1 MHHGDL
7 TRCRRLLKS
16 QVALLAAILDSIGV
30 RHNVSYKIMKKAKA
44 VKQKANGR
52 PSSSLMGFR
61 ADPMTRA
68 AIAKWARN
76 QPDKPTLSRAIRQ
89 LVELGLSVMAR
100 SKQTS
105 RARASEANAMAADQ
119 LDRLADPSATAE
131 EQATRKGRL
140 LRGPEEF
147 RELRVD
153 RPKRT

>member
-1 MHHGDL
+1 
-7 TRCRRLLKS
+7 
-16 QVALLAAILDSIGV
+16 
-30 RHNVSYKIMKKAKA
+30 MKKAKA
-44 VKQKANGR
+44 SKQKAIGR
-52 PSSSLMGFR
+52 PSNALMGFR

-76 QPDKPTLSRAIRQ
+76 QPDKPTLSQAIRQ
-89 LVELGLSVMAR
+89 LVELGLLAKAR

-105 RARASEANAMAADQ
+105 RARANEANAMAADQ

-147 RELRVD
+147 RKLRID
-153 RPKRT
+153 RPQRR

>member
-1 MHHGDL
+1 MS
-7 TRCRRLLKS
+7 TATQIASWRCQPRS
-16 QVALLAAILDSIGV
+16 TLDSIGV
-30 RHNVSYKIMKKAKA
+30 HHNASYKAMKKAKA
-44 VKQKANGR
+44 SKQKAIGR
-52 PSSSLMGFR
+52 SSNALMGFR

-76 QPDKPTLSRAIRQ
+76 QPDKPTLSQAIRQ
-89 LVELGLSVMAR
+89 LVELGLSAKAR

-105 RARASEANAMAADQ
+105 RARANEANAMAADQ

-147 RELRVD
+147 RKLRVD
-153 RPKRT
+153 RTK